1 MNYYIP
7 SGILVIFSWVS
18 KKSDES
24 IFLSSDKFQFLLQI
38 GFVIPVEMIPGR
50 MSLLVI
56 LFLNLQTIH
65 MNVISRSPE
74 SVSTTHIM
82 NWMIACIIFVFF
94 AIIEYGLML
103 LCRFVFDYKS
113 FAKDYA
119 RKRLMQ
125 VDFIC
130 LITSMISFLIFI
142 LVFSS
147 TTI

>member
-1 MNYYIP
+1 
-7 SGILVIFSWVS
+7 
-18 KKSDES
+18 
-24 IFLSSDKFQFLLQI
+24 
-38 GFVIPVEMIPGR
+38 
-50 MSLLVI
+50 
-56 LFLNLQTIH
+56 

-142 LVFSS
+142 ILSRVKFSS
-147 TTI
+147 TVFEISVTVTNASGIPSVGLLYSHMGAHFEAL